1 MDPGKTCLRF
11 LAPVSMDYVRVRGSV
26 TRGKKVK
33 VGWGSVR
40 GGGVGEYEVWSF
52 WCIGGEA

>member
-1 MDPGKTCLRF
+1 MDPGKTCLTF
-11 LAPVSMDYVRVRGSV
+11 LAPVSMDYVRARGSV

-40 GGGVGEYEVWSF
+40 GGGVGEY
-52 WCIGGEA
+52 